1 MVKAAHDPQPGK
13 SHLRPGSICPAMNK
27 AQLCLLFSC
36 RPPCVQLPRQ
46 GRTAPGRRQAPP
58 LLLQPQQILKLD
70 CGQRGEL
77 LTSLQTALY
86 YHFPTPGGLPAT
98 HRHSVAPGPAAD
110 VRRGSHPTIKMAFSS
125 WLKWHTESSSPR
137 GGEMVTQSLLTPRLT
152 RLCS

>member
-1 MVKAAHDPQPGK
+1 MAKAAHDPQPGK
-13 SHLRPGSICPAMNK
+13 SHLRPGSIGPVMNK
-27 AQLCLLFSC
+27 TQPCLLFSC
-36 RPPCVQLPRQ
+36 RVQLPRQ
-46 GRTAPGRRQAPP
+46 GRKAPGRRQVPP

-77 LTSLQTALY
+77 LTSLQAALY
-86 YHFPTPGGLPAT
+86 YHFPTPGGLTAT
-98 HRHSVAPGPAAD
+98 HSHSVAPGPGAD

-137 GGEMVTQSLLTPRLT
+137 GGAMVTQSLLTPRLT